1 MDFSLL
7 IGIIVGIGAV
17 LLGFTIEG
25 GALMSLLLISPI
37 VIVLGGTI
45 GATLASFS
53 IKDIGNAFKALAYT
67 FSKKSKGDPN
77 VVIEKISSIAEICR
91 RDGLLKIEDQLKD
104 SSFDKDEFLF
114 LKEGLILVMD
124 GRQEEEIQYILES
137 DIGAFTL
144 QKQLEINVFESAAG
158 FCPTMGVLGT
168 VMGLVNVLANMGT
181 DAAELAA
188 SIATAFVAT
197 LYGVGIANLVFMPIA
212 TKLKA
217 DLKRQKIQKEMI
229 MNGVCMIVKGEASRN
244 IANQLSLYYQAFP
257 GGKEKY
263 KLGINN

>member
-7 IGIIVGIGAV
+7 IGIIFGIGAV
-17 LLGFTIEG
+17 IAGFMIEG
-25 GALMSLLLISPI
+25 GSLMALLLVSPI
-37 VIVLGGTI
+37 VIVIGGTV

-53 IKDIGNAFKALAYT
+53 IKDIANAFKALKFT

-77 VVIEKISSIAEICR
+77 LVIEKISKIAEICR
-91 RDGLLKIEDQLKD
+91 RDGLLKIEEQLKD
-104 SSFDKDEFLF
+104 PDFEKDEFLF
-114 LKEGLILVMD
+114 LKEGLILAME

-137 DIGAFTL
+137 DISAFTL
-144 QKQLEINVFESAAG
+144 QKQLEIHVFESAAG

-181 DAAELAA
+181 DASELAA

-197 LYGVGIANLVFMPIA
+197 LYGVGIANLVFMPTA

-229 MNGVCMIVKGEASRN
+229 MDGVCMLVKGEASRN

-257 GGKEKY
+257 GNMKKY
-263 KLGINN
+263 KEGINN